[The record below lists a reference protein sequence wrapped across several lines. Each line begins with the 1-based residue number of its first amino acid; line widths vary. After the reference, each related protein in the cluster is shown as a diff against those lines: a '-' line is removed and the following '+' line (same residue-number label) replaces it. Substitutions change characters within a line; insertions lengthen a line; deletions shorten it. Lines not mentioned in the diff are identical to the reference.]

1 MRTESTSVLV
11 VGGGLVGLSATV
23 FLSWRG
29 VPAMV
34 VERRTA
40 GSPHPRAVGYTPR
53 TLELL
58 RAVGLGSR
66 VPQVPAGS
74 RLRRARVHSLAVPA
88 LPANALTVAL
98 SRVSCATQHTL
109 HATRHAT
116 GNRTT

>member
-11 VGGGLVGLSATV
+11 VGGGLVGLSAAV

-40 GSPHPRAVGYTPR
+40 GSPHPHEPA
-53 TLELL
+53 EFL
-58 RAVGLGSR
+58 RAYGLSR
-66 VPQVPAGS
+66 GGAALVRPDGYLAWRS
-74 RLRRARVHSLAVPA
+74 RDLPA
-88 LPANALTVAL
+88 LPSDALTVAL
-98 SRVSCATQHTL
+98 SRVSCATRQTTL